1 MERNYKTEEIHEYR
15 DNLPAPRNAFAEYSG
30 LERPWKAVAKENRL
44 GSLAKVLKVC
54 YINLHPKT
62 YVLLKVLRTAAV
74 ESGECERSRIILKR
88 LNTYL
93 LASMGQNRLS
103 ALALMHINLDIDI
116 DAKPVIKIFFEK
128 GRALEFINICAS
140 KYSIM

>member
-30 LERPWKAVAKENRL
+30 LERPWNAVPKENRL

-54 YINLHPKT
+54 YINFHPKI
-62 YVLLKVLRTAAV
+62 YVLLKILRTAAV
-74 ESGECERSRIILKR
+74 GSDECERSRIILKR

-93 LASMGQNRLS
+93 W
-103 ALALMHINLDIDI
+103 ALMHINLNIDI
-116 DAKPVIKIFFEK
+116 DAKSVLKIFF
-128 GRALEFINICAS
+128 
-140 KYSIM
+140 